1 MKLTGIIIQARSG
14 SKRFPNK
21 IFKLI
26 GSKTVLEHVISRVN
40 KVNFKKKII
49 IATSNKQQ
57 DDRVIKIALK
67 NNCGFFRGAELNV
80 LDRFSKSASKF
91 GFKSVVRISGDSP
104 FIDPNLINKGYKL
117 FKKSK
122 ADLVSNIQI
131 PSYPK
136 GMSIEIMRLNTLKK
150 LKKLNLTK
158 DDKEHVT
165 SAIYK
170 NKKKFKIKN
179 YSNIKNLR
187 NYKFALD
194 YPHEIKYLRKIY
206 SRLVKKKIEKKFTLT
221 DLINLSDRI
230 Y

>member
-1 MKLTGIIIQARSG
+1 M
-14 SKRFPNK
+14 
-21 IFKLI
+21 
-26 GSKTVLEHVISRVN
+26 
-40 KVNFKKKII
+40 
-49 IATSNKQQ
+49 
-57 DDRVIKIALK
+57 
-67 NNCGFFRGAELNV
+67 
-80 LDRFSKSASKF
+80 DRFSKSASKF

-122 ADLVSNIQI
+122 ADLVSNIQF

-136 GMSIEIMRLNTLKK
+136 GMSIEIMKLKTLKK

-158 DDKEHVT
+158 DEKEHVT

-206 SRLVKKKIEKKFTLT
+206 SRLVKKKLKKKFTLT
-221 DLINLSDRI
+221 DLIKLSDKI